1 MDEDAFRAAR
11 AELNP
16 LGCVFEKVIL
26 TRFGD
31 CSQADRK
38 NIAERETVSC
48 RSLFAFTNCTEL
60 RGLLRANSAF
70 ALKMIEDAPIPHGK
84 DIKVQCGGLIG
95 IQRVLD
101 IEPSTP
107 PVSNVFA
114 LVGEARNRFGAF
126 TKLPFGEIIQSV
138 VAYQARRPKKRST
151 PGND

>member
-16 LGCVFEKVIL
+16 LGCIFEKVIL
-26 TRFGD
+26 SRCGD

-48 RSLFAFTNCTEL
+48 RSLFAFTHCSEL

-84 DIKVQCGGLIG
+84 DIKVQCGGLLG
-95 IQRVLD
+95 IQRVLG
-101 IEPSTP
+101 EPPAIP
-107 PVSNVFA
+107 PVPNVFA
-114 LVGEARNRFGAF
+114 LVSAAQAKYSSFGQ
-126 TKLPFGEIIQSV
+126 LPFGDIVQSV
-138 VAYQARRPKKRST
+138 VAYEARPRRSAR
-151 PGND
+151 

>member
-26 TRFGD
+26 SRCGD

-48 RSLFAFTNCTEL
+48 RSLFAFTNCSEL

-84 DIKVQCGGLIG
+84 DIKVQCGGLLG
-95 IQRVLD
+95 IQRALGD
-101 IEPSTP
+101 PPALP
-107 PVSNVFA
+107 PVANVFA
-114 LVGEARNRFGAF
+114 LVSAAQAKYTRFDQ
-126 TKLPFGEIIQSV
+126 LPFGEIVQSV
-138 VAYQARRPKKRST
+138 VAYESRPRRSAR
-151 PGND
+151 